1 MDKVI
6 EKMGIYEMFTVLGAG
21 IISVIIWSFASGS
34 KYINALLYRNNESN
48 VNWVIFYIIC
58 YIVGLILQEVSSFL
72 DDKAMKFRI
81 NARKCFLNDN
91 NSVIKNDEELI
102 LYRKLAKKKLHKSIL
117 SEKDNE
123 LFHFRAK
130 TYLECHSDNS
140 KISRI
145 NSIYGMSRSLA
156 LSSLVAILFTVVS
169 YFLNDKT
176 FYVFGT
182 KSICPVL
189 MIIIELFVFALFCYR
204 TKRYAKYK
212 VRVIMRYYW
221 DEMKCNK

>member
-6 EKMGIYEMFTVLGAG
+6 EKMGIYELFTVLGAG
-21 IISVIIWSFASGS
+21 VISVIIWSFALGNG
-34 KYINALLYRNNESN
+34 YINALLYMNNESD
-48 VNWVIFYIIC
+48 VNLVIFLIIC
-58 YIVGLILQEVSSFL
+58 YIVGLILQEVSSIL
-72 DDKAMKFRI
+72 DDKMLKFRI
-81 NARKCFLNDN
+81 NARKSFLNDN
-91 NSVIKNDEELI
+91 NNIIKNDEELI

-130 TYLECHSDNS
+130 TYLERHSDNS

-156 LSSLVAILFTVVS
+156 LSSLIAILFTVMS
-169 YFLNDKT
+169 YFFNDNT

-182 KSICPVL
+182 KSICSVL
-189 MIIIELFVFALFCYR
+189 MIIIELFVFALFYYR
-204 TKRYAKYK
+204 TKKYAKYK

-221 DEMKCNK
+221 DEMKCKK

>member
-1 MDKVI
+1 MLVISMFIMEEYLSEDKVKGELLSNI
-6 EKMGIYEMFTVLGAG
+6 WYKICDFLYQFIFIDMGACIVINI
-21 IISVIIWSFASGS
+21 IISGKWLKDWFVQTGIQIWWFYVVNII
-34 KYINALLYRNNESN
+34 ILLFT
-48 VNWVIFYIIC
+48 IH
-58 YIVGLILQEVSSFL
+58 L
-72 DDKAMKFRI
+72 
-81 NARKCFLNDN
+81 LN
-91 NSVIKNDEELI
+91 EELI
-102 LYRKLAKKKLHKSIL
+102 LYRKLAKQKLHKSIL

-123 LFHFRAK
+123 LFYFRAK
-130 TYLECHSDNS
+130 TYLERHSDNS

>member
-81 NARKCFLNDN
+81 NAR
-91 NSVIKNDEELI
+91 I
-102 LYRKLAKKKLHKSIL
+102 
-117 SEKDNE
+117 
-123 LFHFRAK
+123 
-130 TYLECHSDNS
+130 
-140 KISRI
+140 
-145 NSIYGMSRSLA
+145 
-156 LSSLVAILFTVVS
+156 
-169 YFLNDKT
+169 
-176 FYVFGT
+176 
-182 KSICPVL
+182 
-189 MIIIELFVFALFCYR
+189 
-204 TKRYAKYK
+204 
-212 VRVIMRYYW
+212 
-221 DEMKCNK
+221 